1 MKSQLW
7 DLGIDWMEVDDFEL
21 FVMLS
26 QTLTPDRTQL
36 LFGDLDFTKLKPYN
50 HPHVEDEIILADKE
64 TGALIDKMIY
74 LRIVSYLRKAF
85 NITPKVE
92 KAANKMTKKILI
104 EEDRKKIELNKNK
117 PFKSF
122 LLPLISSVK
131 VRQGYTKD
139 YVLNMGYVEFMD
151 DVARLQIINN
161 ADHLLHSAYSG
172 CLDLKKIDK
181 KELRDL
187 INSVKSVLANGDSDD
202 IKDCINMLYLMRKDS
217 IATDGEHGVG
227 NLLFKEIRNRGLL
240 NALKDK
246 YNEMISD
253 ELTLEHYLV

>member
-26 QTLTPDRTQL
+26 QTLTPDRTKL

-50 HPHVEDEIILADKE
+50 HPHVEGEIILADKE
-64 TGALIDKMIY
+64 TGVLIDKMIY

-104 EEDRKKIELNKNK
+104 EEDRKKIEFNKDK

-122 LLPLISSVK
+122 LLPLISSIKVK
-131 VRQGYTKD
+131 QGYTKD
-139 YVLNMGYVEFMD
+139 YVLNMGYVEFMN
-151 DVARLQIINN
+151 DVARLQVIHN
-161 ADHLLHSAYSG
+161 ADHLLSG
-172 CLDLKKIDK
+172 VYAGTIDMKKIDK
-181 KELRDL
+181 KSLNWMCEL
-187 INSVKSVLANGDSDD
+187 
-202 IKDCINMLYLMRKDS
+202 
-217 IATDGEHGVG
+217 
-227 NLLFKEIRNRGLL
+227 
-240 NALKDK
+240 
-246 YNEMISD
+246 
-253 ELTLEHYLV
+253 